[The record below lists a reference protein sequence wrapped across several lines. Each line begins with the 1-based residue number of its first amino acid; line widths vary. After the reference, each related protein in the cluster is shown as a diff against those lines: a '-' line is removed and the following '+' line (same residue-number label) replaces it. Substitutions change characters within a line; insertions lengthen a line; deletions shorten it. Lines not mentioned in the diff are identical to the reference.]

1 MSHLS
6 IATTAI
12 PGDLSEK
19 LEKIAAAG
27 FHGVELYEP
36 DFISF
41 DGAAEDICKLLEVY
55 NLQITLLQ
63 PFTDFEG
70 LIGDQRNQAL
80 KRLESKVNLMQ
91 SLGTDLLLVC
101 SSCHPDTSAGRN
113 VILSDLAELS
123 KRAAERNLRV
133 AYLALP
139 WARHIQTEMQALD
152 IVQKI
157 DSPNFGL
164 ALNSLFSL
172 ADGSKPARLRDIPG
186 DKVFHVQLSDAPFLD
201 PDIRHLKQYFGMLP
215 GQGVLNLT
223 GFIRVL
229 AKNGYVGNWA
239 LLCSGEAARQKQ

>member
-19 LEKIAAAG
+19 LEKIAASG

-80 KRLESKVNLMQ
+80 KRLESKFDLMQ
-91 SLGTDLLLVC
+91 SLGTRVYLKVELQELMRRLEKDKKRPLL
-101 SSCHPDTSAGRN
+101 
-113 VILSDLAELS
+113 
-123 KRAAERNLRV
+123 
-133 AYLALP
+133 
-139 WARHIQTEMQALD
+139 
-152 IVQKI
+152 QK
-157 DSPNFGL
+157 
-164 ALNSLFSL
+164 
-172 ADGSKPARLRDIPG
+172 SKPEEHILEMLQQRKSIYEEAECIIDTT
-186 DKVFHVQLSDAPFLD
+186 DLSPHQMVTEI
-201 PDIRHLKQYFGMLP
+201 IRK
-215 GQGVLNLT
+215 
-223 GFIRVL
+223 I
-229 AKNGYVGNWA
+229 
-239 LLCSGEAARQKQ
+239 